1 MFEREQIKK
10 ALLEGVCKVTF
21 EKTNG
26 ELRDMFC
33 TLNSKHIPIEINPE
47 KSTKRAKVEN
57 PEVQP
62 VYDVKASGWRSFR
75 WDSIKEFYEE
85 V

>member
-1 MFEREQIKK
+1 MFDREQIKQ
-10 ALLEGVCKVTF
+10 ALLEGVCTVTF

-26 ELRDMFC
+26 ELRVMTC
-33 TLNSKHIPIEINPE
+33 TLNSKHIPLE
-47 KSTKRAKVEN
+47 TKDESKQKKTKAEN

-62 VYDVKASGWRSFR
+62 VYDTKAPGWRSFR
-75 WDSIKEFYEE
+75 WDSIKEFAAG

>member
-1 MFEREQIKK
+1 MIDRDQIKK
-10 ALLEGVCKVTF
+10 SLLEGVCKVTF

-26 ELRDMFC
+26 ELRVMNC
-33 TLNSKHIPIEINPE
+33 TLNSNHIPISPASEP
-47 KSTKRAKVEN
+47 SHKRLKAEN

-75 WDSIKEFYEE
+75 WDSIKEFSVEA
-85 V
+85 